1 MSRRSGHRFA
11 DKDMRQRVT
20 CVPAPYSYRD
30 DPAVPKFADDRPI
43 IIFDGHCVL
52 CSRSAQSV
60 LRHDKRGAYRLLAA
74 QTPLG
79 HALYVHFGLDP
90 DDYESMIL
98 IADGVPTFKSEAGI
112 RIAQGLG
119 MPWSLAAIVRVLPRA
134 LRDRLYDVLARNR
147 FRMFGRRDT
156 CFLPEPRWADRFLA

>member
-112 RIAQGLG
+112 RLVQGLC
-119 MPWSLAAIVRVLPRA
+119 MPRSVVWA
-134 LRDRLYDVLARNR
+134 LRASALS
-147 FRMFGRRDT
+147 F
-156 CFLPEPRWADRFLA
+156 C